1 MKYFLF
7 LFLFL
12 ALSTVAQDK
21 PNVIIFYCDDL
32 GMGDLQSYDPKSTIP
47 TPNIKKLAE
56 EGVLF
61 TNVHA
66 GAAVCTPSRYS
77 LLTGEYPHRAKLTD
91 TVLRSSYDEPL
102 LDHKKK
108 LLGHVFQA
116 AGYKTAAFGKWH
128 LGMNW
133 ASKNGNGYAR
143 GGVNSSGFSTKDI
156 NFTKPISDGPL
167 QKGFDYFFGVGS
179 SINHGPYTF
188 IENDRVTELPKKFRK
203 EIKLENR
210 PFREGWVSESW
221 KDDGQGETISNA
233 AFKFIKGQAQNK
245 EKPFFIYYASLAPH
259 SPWVPPISINGQTIR
274 GMGGNDDKNPARN
287 DMIYQTD
294 VILGNLIN
302 LLEDPNGDG
311 DKTDSLRQDTLII
324 LTSDNGANIGQ
335 FYKHRGGKGSIYEA
349 GHRVPF
355 IVSWPG
361 KVKVGKS
368 DNLLSQVDL
377 YASFASFM
385 EVNAKALDS
394 IDCSKQFL
402 WQSDSKRTNPV
413 LVTDKGQLFAVIDQQ
428 WKLII
433 SQGKPKE
440 LYNLEDDPREK
451 RNVLK
456 TYPEKTLQLI
466 NFYKDKFQ
474 K

>member
-1 MKYFLF
+1 
-7 LFLFL
+7 
-12 ALSTVAQDK
+12 
-21 PNVIIFYCDDL
+21 
-32 GMGDLQSYDPKSTIP
+32 
-47 TPNIKKLAE
+47 
-56 EGVLF
+56 
-61 TNVHA
+61 
-66 GAAVCTPSRYS
+66 
-77 LLTGEYPHRAKLTD
+77 
-91 TVLRSSYDEPL
+91 
-102 LDHKKK
+102 
-108 LLGHVFQA
+108 
-116 AGYKTAAFGKWH
+116 
-128 LGMNW
+128 
-133 ASKNGNGYAR
+133 
-143 GGVNSSGFSTKDI
+143 
-156 NFTKPISDGPL
+156 
-167 QKGFDYFFGVGS
+167 
-179 SINHGPYTF
+179 
-188 IENDRVTELPKKFRK
+188 
-203 EIKLENR
+203 
-210 PFREGWVSESW
+210 
-221 KDDGQGETISNA
+221 
-233 AFKFIKGQAQNK
+233 
-245 EKPFFIYYASLAPH
+245 
-259 SPWVPPISINGQTIR
+259 
-274 GMGGNDDKNPARN
+274 
-287 DMIYQTD
+287 MIYQTD

-377 YASFASFM
+377 YASFASFL
-385 EVNAKALDS
+385 EVDAKALDS